1 MGSNKVTMKSE
12 GVYITLE
19 EQERIMEE
27 LLQESSV
34 YAADHADGTVADSVY
49 EGRKYQGAKVVSLDG
64 FEVTNNTGDEYV
76 DEEYVPGPV
85 EDPDYGV
92 DPCEGCEDHVDG
104 KCISNGAC
112 ADAGKEK
119 EPEPGITL
127 LPAITHG
134 IQFFMPMRKVPTSTA
149 QEKGYRVI
157 PNGYSH
163 VNGVKKPRFRVVT
176 FDKPGTAEAKAEL
189 TAALNTAL
197 KKIERQWKAEGADSR
212 HWKEKE
218 MDGSGKN
225 DTGARYWK
233 GKETEGTIH
242 DYAGGITQQRK
253 DGHGLRT
260 PLFGRGVPLS
270 LTVKWCFGSTAVES
284 GKVKDGTPRTTKP
297 DTDNLDKMLKDCM
310 TALGFWWD
318 DAQVAEEH
326 IGKYWSRIPGVFVR
340 IEVIRN
346 E

>member
-34 YAADHADGTVADSVY
+34 YAADHADDTVADSVY

-76 DEEYVPGPV
+76 DEDANDSESGTGE
-85 EDPDYGV
+85 ED
-92 DPCEGCEDHVDG
+92 
-104 KCISNGAC
+104 
-112 ADAGKEK
+112 
-119 EPEPGITL
+119 EPEREPVLCPGI
-127 LPAITHG
+127 ITHG
-134 IQFFMPMRKVPTSTA
+134 IQFFMPMRRVPTSTA

-212 HWKEKE
+212 
-218 MDGSGKN
+218 
-225 DTGARYWK
+225 YWK
-233 GKETEGTIH
+233 GKETEGTVH
-242 DYAGGITQQRK
+242 DYAGGMITQQRK

-270 LTVKWCFGSTAVES
+270 LTVKWCFGGTAVES

-310 TALGFWWD
+310 TQLGFWWD

-326 IGKYWSRIPGVFVR
+326 IGKYWSRVPGVFVR

>member
-34 YAADHADGTVADSVY
+34 YAADNEDGA
-49 EGRKYQGAKVVSLDG
+49 LD
-64 FEVTNNTGDEYV
+64 EYVVTNNTGDEYV
-76 DEEYVPGPV
+76 DEETGEEDEPG
-85 EDPDYGV
+85 
-92 DPCEGCEDHVDG
+92 
-104 KCISNGAC
+104 
-112 ADAGKEK
+112 
-119 EPEPGITL
+119 PGITL

-134 IQFFMPMRKVPTSTA
+134 IQFFMPMRRVPTSTA

-197 KKIERQWKAEGADSR
+197 KKIERQWKAEGASQ
-212 HWKEKE
+212 
-218 MDGSGKN
+218 
-225 DTGARYWK
+225 YWK

-270 LTVKWCFGSTAVES
+270 LTVKWCFGGTAVES

-310 TALGFWWD
+310 TSLGFWWD

-326 IGKYWSRIPGVFVR
+326 IGKYWSRVPGVFVR

>member
-34 YAADHADGTVADSVY
+34 YAADNEDG
-49 EGRKYQGAKVVSLDG
+49 SLD
-64 FEVTNNTGDEYV
+64 EYVVTNNTGDEYV
-76 DEEYVPGPV
+76 DDSESGTGEEDEPEREPGP
-85 EDPDYGV
+85 D
-92 DPCEGCEDHVDG
+92 
-104 KCISNGAC
+104 I
-112 ADAGKEK
+112 
-119 EPEPGITL
+119 
-127 LPAITHG
+127 ITHG
-134 IQFFMPMRKVPTSTA
+134 IQFFMPMRRVPTSTA

-197 KKIERQWKAEGADSR
+197 KKIERQWKAEGVSQ
-212 HWKEKE
+212 
-218 MDGSGKN
+218 
-225 DTGARYWK
+225 YWK

-242 DYAGGITQQRK
+242 DYAGGMITQQRK

-270 LTVKWCFGSTAVES
+270 LTVKWCFGGTAVES